1 MAVVEVVVLVTAVV
15 CPVPPVSI
23 IVIEISL
30 FEIRRICSLNGV
42 ISLESSVTVTLTLDV
57 PSVIDVGL
65 KVVSATFPEL

>member
-1 MAVVEVVVLVTAVV
+1 MAVVEVAVLVTAVV

-57 PSVIDVGL
+57 PSVIVVGL
-65 KVVSATFPEL
+65 KVVRATFPEL